1 MLWML
6 RNILGTGAF
15 LKRTGWVLIAWERAK
30 FLVKISQLPFL
41 SPCRVSSGKFWN
53 CFDHWKRK
61 KKVLCDNW
69 RPDQPSRQVDK
80 PTGHNSFLPVLV
92 KVALR
97 QVTSAVLVADCN
109 LHKSSAQS
117 MWNTCLSYNYELSMW
132 NTCYPVICTSCH
144 LWRFHPSRH
153 NNDWT
158 PNVKGLES
166 TTTSDITSMKCAINQ
181 NNK

>member
-1 MLWML
+1 MWML
-6 RNILGTGAF
+6 RTILGNTSFPQKNWLIIGEISYRVTAAF
-15 LKRTGWVLIAWERAK
+15 
-30 FLVKISQLPFL
+30 F
-41 SPCRVSSGKFWN
+41 KFWN
-53 CFDHWKRK
+53 CFDISRHWKRK

-69 RPDQPSRQVDK
+69 RPDQASRQVDK
-80 PTGHNSFLPVLV
+80 PSGHNSFLPVLV

-97 QVTSAVLVADCN
+97 QVTSAILVADCN

-153 NNDWT
+153 NDWT
-158 PNVKGLES
+158 PKVLS
-166 TTTSDITSMKCAINQ
+166 LQQHITSHHWSVV
-181 NNK
+181 